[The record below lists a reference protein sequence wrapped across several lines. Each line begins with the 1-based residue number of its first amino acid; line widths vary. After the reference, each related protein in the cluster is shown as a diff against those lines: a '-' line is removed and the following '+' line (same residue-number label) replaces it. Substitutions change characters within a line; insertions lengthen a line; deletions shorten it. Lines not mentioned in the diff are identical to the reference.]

1 MREDTVTKDTYT
13 EGSSTD
19 ATKRKQ
25 IRGKK
30 QTYLHVVRC
39 EMKKKLVAII
49 MIFLLVAS
57 SSVSAKEESHF
68 LKDWYEKAFKP
79 LSEEVG
85 AKTGEGLVLTIRTSR
100 IIGQQT
106 KSAFS
111 IAMLEFGDAETK
123 EVVLGI
129 GEYRRQMQSELTTTS
144 DELKKQNFESYK
156 AQLSIE
162 QTVAEDV
169 DTLLADVLGQE

>member
-1 MREDTVTKDTYT
+1 MREDAVTKDTYT
-13 EGSSTD
+13 KVSSTD
-19 ATKRKQ
+19 ATKRKR

-39 EMKKKLVAII
+39 EMKQKLVAII
-49 MIFLLVAS
+49 TLILLVAS
-57 SSVSAKEESHF
+57 STVSAKEESQS

-79 LSEEVG
+79 LSEGLG

-100 IIGQQT
+100 ILGQQT

-129 GEYRRQMQSELTTTS
+129 NEYRRQMQSELTTTAN
-144 DELKKQNFESYK
+144 ELKKQDFESYK
-156 AQLSIE
+156 VQLSIE